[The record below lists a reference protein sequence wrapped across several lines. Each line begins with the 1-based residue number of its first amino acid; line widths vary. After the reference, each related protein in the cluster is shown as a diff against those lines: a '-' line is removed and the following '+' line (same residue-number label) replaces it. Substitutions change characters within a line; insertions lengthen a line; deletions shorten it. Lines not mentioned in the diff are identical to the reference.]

1 MSYPLVNLLKNTGIY
16 QKTYKSSQTT
26 NGGVFEELLSITL
39 MRKGIFP
46 FYMQAKVSFIPNVN
60 YDFIVYTK
68 NLGPI
73 SISSKTSLRERYKQA
88 DLEAVALKY
97 IHRNAISYLVT
108 LNSQECS
115 RRKSDIGSLMAIND
129 IILATSNDF
138 DNILDGIKKNTI
150 QLAPTVKIVTSNTII
165 TKDNYQ
171 SRYL

>member
-1 MSYPLVNLLKNTGIY
+1 
-16 QKTYKSSQTT
+16 
-26 NGGVFEELLSITL
+26 
-39 MRKGIFP
+39 
-46 FYMQAKVSFIPNVN
+46 MQAKVSFIPNVN